1 MQRTE
6 LSTLG
11 EFGLIKHLTQ
21 NNKTRLQSTIK
32 SIGDDS
38 AVLDFKNNTTVVTT
52 DILVEGLHFDLSYTP
67 LKHLGYKAV
76 AVNVSDICAMFAT
89 PSHIT
94 VSIAVSNRFSV
105 EALDELYEG
114 IYQACSDYNIDLVG
128 GDTTSSIKGLFIS
141 ITALGYAHEKEIVY
155 RNTAK
160 EGDIICLSGDVGAAY
175 LGLQVLEREKAVTQ
189 SNPGIQ
195 PILDKYTYMVQRQLK
210 PNARIDLIQFLKSK
224 QIQPTSMI
232 DVSDGVSS
240 ELIHICSQSNVGCQ
254 IEEEFLPIA
263 NECITTALE
272 LNVDPMTCALNG
284 GEDYELL
291 FTIDA
296 KDKEIIENAG
306 GITIIGEI
314 VSAEMGIKIRTRS
327 GNLYNL
333 TAQGWNHYAT
343 K

>member
-38 AVLDFKNNTTVVTT
+38 AVLDFKNNKTVVTT

-105 EALDELYEG
+105 EALDEFYEG

>member
-38 AVLDFKNNTTVVTT
+38 AVLDFKNNKTVVTT
-52 DILVEGLHFDLSYTP
+52 DILVEELHFDLSYTP

-128 GDTTSSIKGLFIS
+128 GDTTSSLKGLFIS

-175 LGLQVLEREKAVTQ
+175 LGLQILEREKAITQ

-210 PNARIDLIQFLKSK
+210 PNARIDLVQFLKSK
-224 QIQPTSMI
+224 NIQPTSMI

-254 IEEEFLPIA
+254 IEEEFLPMT

-272 LNVDPMTCALNG
+272 LNLDPMTCALNG